1 MVEEIFHKLRLA
13 ETRTY
18 GHVRSEAQMNGTIL
32 LFTEIVNLKDFFRR
46 KIQINLNVYC
56 IILRRNSFKLVS
68 PRLSLST
75 MSWNSVNFAND
86 YLSGAL
92 CLLFRISEAA

>member
-32 LFTEIVNLKDFFRR
+32 LFMGIVILKDFFRTT
-46 KIQINLNVYC
+46 IQINLKVYLEKKLNQ
-56 IILRRNSFKLVS
+56 ISFTTSHV
-68 PRLSLST
+68 
-75 MSWNSVNFAND
+75 
-86 YLSGAL
+86 
-92 CLLFRISEAA
+92 

>member
-32 LFTEIVNLKDFFRR
+32 LFTGIVNLKDFFRR

-56 IILRRNSFKLVS
+56 ISLRNSFKLVS